1 MAPPLSDSPP
11 SAPAAPPPARRV
23 VTYGGRS
30 LTAVALARA
39 AAQLA
44 ARLAALGVGPG
55 DRVVTRLANAAA
67 PVVAVDACRRLGA
80 VLVPLNPR
88 APAIELAGPAAR
100 VRPRAALVDAGGPPD
115 TVGAVV
121 AAAGGRAMAV
131 DAWGTA
137 VDGRGAHGAGGVE
150 AAGSTDA
157 ADPVTATA
165 TAIAAAPVP
174 VAAADATAADT
185 DGAAAWP
192 WPAPPDPTAPQA
204 IVFTSGTS
212 GAPKGAVLTWGN
224 QHASWAASRARLGHG
239 PDDVWLV
246 ALPLHHV
253 GGLAIVLR
261 AAFDGAA
268 VVVLPRFDAA
278 AVADA
283 IVGVGVSRVSLVPS
297 TLRPVLD
304 ALTARGVAEAPPSLR
319 TVLLGGGPLAG
330 APVAEA
336 VARGL
341 PLALTYGLTEA
352 ASQVATTRP
361 GWTPALPAAAP
372 PLDGVAVRV
381 APPGAP
387 IESGTSGSA
396 GDVVE
401 RGGAS
406 GDGDGDADDA
416 RAPVGEIL
424 VRGATVF
431 AGYWDDPA
439 ATARALAG
447 GWLHTGDLGRL
458 DAAGRLTV
466 VGRAD
471 DRITTGGESVDPTE
485 VEAALDGHP
494 GIGASCVV
502 GVADARW
509 GQVVA
514 AVVEPPAGRR
524 PDDVPDAA
532 ALRAWLAGRLAS
544 HKVPRRVVAVAA
556 LPRTPAGKVARA
568 AARRLAEL
576 HLDAADPAGDDVV
589 DERLDR
595 AADKADDAVD
605 ERHRDDRPGAEQ
617 QAQRGAALVVGGG
630 DAGAQQREQRDER
643 PDDQPDGG
651 QQGAVHLGG
660 GQDVDASDRGHLR

>member
-11 SAPAAPPPARRV
+11 SAPAAPPPARAV
-23 VTYGGRS
+23 VTFDGRPW
-30 LTAVALARA
+30 TA
-39 AAQLA
+39 AALGAAA
-44 ARLAALGVGPG
+44 ARLAGSLAALGVGPG
-55 DRVVTRLANAAA
+55 DRVVTRLANSAA

-88 APAIELAGPAAR
+88 APAAELAGPAAR
-100 VRPRAALVDAGGPPD
+100 VGPRAALVDAGDPPD
-115 TVGAVV
+115 AVDAVV
-121 AAAGGRAMAV
+121 AAAGGRAVAV

-137 VDGRGAHGAGGVE
+137 VDGRAADGAGGGE
-150 AAGSTDA
+150 AAVGTD
-157 ADPVTATA
+157 
-165 TAIAAAPVP
+165 
-174 VAAADATAADT
+174 
-185 DGAAAWP
+185 AAWP
-192 WPAPPDPTAPQA
+192 WPAPPDLTAPQA

-283 IVGVGVSRVSLVPS
+283 IVDAGVSRVSLVPS

-304 ALTARGVAEAPPSLR
+304 ALTARGVAQAPRSLR

-396 GDVVE
+396 GDVVA
-401 RGGAS
+401 RGDARRAE
-406 GDGDGDADDA
+406 DGDADD
-416 RAPVGEIL
+416 RGPVGEIL
-424 VRGATVF
+424 VRGAMVF
-431 AGYWDDPA
+431 AGYWDDPE
-439 ATARALAG
+439 ATGRVLAG

-458 DAAGRLTV
+458 DAAGRLSV

-471 DRITTGGESVDPTE
+471 DRITSGGESVDPTE

-502 GVADARW
+502 GVSDARW

-532 ALRAWLAGRLAS
+532 ALRAWLAGRLAGY
-544 HKVPRRVVAVAA
+544 KQPRRVVAVAA

-576 HLDAADPAGDDVV
+576 DLDAADLAGDDVV

-595 AADKADDAVD
+595 AADKAHDPVDD
-605 ERHRDDRPGAEQ
+605 RHGDDRPDAEQ
-617 QAQRGAALVVGGG
+617 QAEGGAALVVGGG
-630 DAGAQQREQRDER
+630 DAGAQQREERDER

-660 GQDVDASDRGHLR
+660 GQDVDAADRGHLR